1 MVKEACVEN
10 LKEALR
16 AEQKGADRIELCAR
30 LEKDGLTPAPAVM
43 KKVCA
48 ALKIP
53 VMVMI
58 RPREGNFVY
67 SAEEM
72 ECMEQAIDEAKDAG
86 AAGIVLGLLT
96 PGNTIDEKNTRRLV
110 TRAQPL
116 PVTFHKA
123 IDELKNPEEGVK
135 VLKTIK
141 GIHRILSSGGK
152 PTASEGVETLRKMI
166 KAGGGH
172 PLLMVAGKV
181 TDRNVEAIAQKT
193 GAKEFHGRRIV
204 GEL

>member
-1 MVKEACVEN
+1 MVKEVCVET
-10 LKEALR
+10 LTEALR
-16 AEQKGADRIELCAR
+16 AEQRGADRIELCAC
-30 LEKDGLTPAPAVM
+30 LEKDGLSPVPAVM
-43 KKVCA
+43 RKVCA
-48 ALKIP
+48 ALQIP

-58 RPREGNFVY
+58 RPREGNFFY
-67 SAEEM
+67 SPEEI
-72 ECMEQAIDEAKDAG
+72 ERMEQAIDEAKNAG

-96 PGNTIDEKNTRRLV
+96 PGYSIDKKNTRRLV
-110 TRAQPL
+110 SRALPL

-123 IDELKNPEEGVK
+123 IDELENPEEGVK

-152 PTASEGVETLRKMI
+152 PAASEGIETLKKMI
-166 KAGGGH
+166 RASGGH
-172 PLLMVAGKV
+172 PIIMVAGKV
-181 TDRNVEAIAQKT
+181 TDRNVEAIARKT